1 MNRASGYSDE
11 PRGGKH
17 SAVGTDMM
25 ATTATRNQPSFQSGV
40 DELGRAAATLL
51 DKLVRNSR
59 NQRERLDLPAQR
71 LHDIWRQEP
80 TLELQIGPEQV
91 LVDDE
96 VVFEANKELGDWLLA
111 AFMAG
116 VRSIRMESHACADD
130 FMLLAMELGA
140 LEINANAML
149 RFRDWLW
156 SDGSEGLSVRLQR
169 SFVEVLEAMDVVV
182 DVRQTG
188 FTRAREILP
197 AQFGG
202 VFAVS
207 EEELA
212 RVSERP
218 ELHAPLELFSQGVQ
232 HRGFEMTAEERAAL
246 RAGCKD
252 SERWALAELEASLA
266 NDELRSSLH
275 PERLARRLLDYLLE
289 TSSPTLISRV
299 CELYLR
305 KDDAFSKAVLN
316 YLERGRFV
324 GRLVSELELE
334 DAVLVQLSELFMVLD
349 APHQE
354 SFTSAMI
361 HRLIEDDSE
370 ECVRRFARLLRR
382 LDLENFRQRAHEKL
396 LSTDAAMAYA
406 GLLLYAGISPKAFS
420 QVLENLEDVATGRL
434 LESLPDSYM
443 IEAEVQLRRLL
454 EDGPRAVVEE
464 LSMYLLSREQV
475 GYVHILAGAML
486 KSRETPWSRKTVR
499 QVCEAIMQHQLEEEY
514 LVPPIRDRR
523 ASLPYREIA
532 LELLLERGSDEL
544 IERATKWRLSEY
556 FDKPAFRE
564 RIKTGRERLGHKRDE
579 TTIKDGKSLEEYDE

>member
-1 MNRASGYSDE
+1 
-11 PRGGKH
+11 
-17 SAVGTDMM
+17 MM

-218 ELHAPLELFSQGVQ
+218 ELHAPLDLFSQGVQ

-305 KDDAFSKAVLN
+305 KDDAFSRAVLN

-382 LDLENFRQRAHEKL
+382 LDLESFRQRAHEKL

>member
-1 MNRASGYSDE
+1 
-11 PRGGKH
+11 
-17 SAVGTDMM
+17 MM

>member
-1 MNRASGYSDE
+1 
-11 PRGGKH
+11 
-17 SAVGTDMM
+17 MM

-218 ELHAPLELFSQGVQ
+218 ELHAPLDLFSQGVQ

-246 RAGCKD
+246 RAGCTD

-305 KDDAFSKAVLN
+305 KDDAFSRAVLN

-324 GRLVSELELE
+324 WRLVSELELE

-382 LDLENFRQRAHEKL
+382 LDLESFRQRAHEKL

-579 TTIKDGKSLEEYDE
+579 TTIKDGKSLEEYEE

>member
-1 MNRASGYSDE
+1 
-11 PRGGKH
+11 
-17 SAVGTDMM
+17 
-25 ATTATRNQPSFQSGV
+25 
-40 DELGRAAATLL
+40 
-51 DKLVRNSR
+51 
-59 NQRERLDLPAQR
+59 
-71 LHDIWRQEP
+71 
-80 TLELQIGPEQV
+80 
-91 LVDDE
+91 
-96 VVFEANKELGDWLLA
+96 
-111 AFMAG
+111 
-116 VRSIRMESHACADD
+116 MESHACADD

-218 ELHAPLELFSQGVQ
+218 ELHAPLDLFSQGVQ

-305 KDDAFSKAVLN
+305 KDDAFSRAVLN

-382 LDLENFRQRAHEKL
+382 LDLESFRQRAHEKL

>member
-1 MNRASGYSDE
+1 
-11 PRGGKH
+11 
-17 SAVGTDMM
+17 MM

-324 GRLVSELELE
+324 WRLVSELELE